1 VNEFLANTLIAI
13 AGIVVG
19 LLVGWLVGRAH
30 RQDLEAEL
38 AAVGTQDSVTDILE
52 VLSAPGILVD
62 GVNNVLR
69 ATTSAQVLGFVPDS
83 QIRQPELIAL
93 TAAARATGEPTS
105 NELAVG
111 EGDAAEATFVH
122 ARAALLADGRV
133 LLTLED
139 LTESK
144 RLDETRRD
152 FIANISHELKTP
164 IGAISLLSEALLDS
178 DDDPDMAKKFA
189 GDLNREAK
197 RLAALVQDI
206 IQLSR
211 LQGAEVSRSAQ
222 VVAIAD
228 VIEEAVDRNAVLA
241 AQRDVKIKVDA
252 ATGVKV
258 LGDRE
263 MLVTAFKN
271 LIENAI
277 VYSDEG
283 SQVGVGVRQK
293 HGVAAIA
300 VADSGVGIAPEHQ
313 ARIFE
318 RFYRADASR
327 SRQTG
332 GTGLGLAIVK
342 HIAIKHRGDVQLFS
356 QPGVGSTFTFRIPIA
371 NQQLTTS
378 KDDE

>member
-1 VNEFLANTLIAI
+1 MNIF
-13 AGIVVG
+13 
-19 LLVGWLVGRAH
+19 
-30 RQDLEAEL
+30 
-38 AAVGTQDSVTDILE
+38 
-52 VLSAPGILVD
+52 P
-62 GVNNVLR
+62 
-69 ATTSAQVLGFVPDS
+69 
-83 QIRQPELIAL
+83 L
-93 TAAARATGEPTS
+93 T
-105 NELAVG
+105 
-111 EGDAAEATFVH
+111 EGDLVIVLISDESEAQRVH
-122 ARAALLADGRV
+122 EV
-133 LLTLED
+133 
-139 LTESK
+139 
-144 RLDETRRD
+144 RRD
-152 FIANISHELKTP
+152 FVANISHELKTP

-189 GDLNREAK
+189 RDLNREAK

>member
-1 VNEFLANTLIAI
+1 MNEFLANTLIAI

-69 ATTSAQVLGFVPDS
+69 ATTSAQVLGFIPDS

-93 TAAARATGEPTS
+93 TAAARTTGEPTS

-111 EGDAAEATFVH
+111 EGDAADATYVH

-189 GDLNREAK
+189 RDLNREAK

-211 LQGAEVSRSAQ
+211 LQGAEVARSAQ

-252 ATGVKV
+252 ASGIKV

-263 MLVTAFKN
+263 MLVTAIKN